1 MEVSVLI
8 YSSYKEEKC
17 SHAKVYVVC
26 YRTIDIKR
34 EFHVHA
40 RNSSSPSR
48 TFSLSE
54 VARHTDARH
63 GVWTTYEDG
72 VYDLTDFIE
81 QHPGG
86 KKMIMLA
93 AGSRLD
99 PYWNIHDFHK
109 RDDIVKILSE
119 FRIGSLRKE
128 EIKASTLLNLDDPY
142 FRDPKR
148 HPALTVYCNKPFLAE
163 PLLGLL
169 GHSLITPTEVFYIRN
184 HMPVPLIDKDG
195 YKLQISVKGV
205 STKLTF
211 EDLKQYKKRTIV
223 ATLQCAGNRC
233 NEMAAVNREDFV
245 DVGGGPATISTA
257 QWGGALLRDVL
268 ESVGITD
275 SVVEREGY
283 KHVRLEGLDQDL
295 SGTKYEV
302 SIPIHIAMS
311 PTGDVMLAYE
321 MNGKELPRDHGYPV
335 RCLVPGVAGA
345 RSVKWLGRVSLSKQK
360 SQSMWQQTAYKGVPL
375 YANQGVPLY
384 ANQVLPLPLQGVPPC
399 ANQGVPPCAN
409 QVLPLPLQGVPPCAN
424 QKTVDLQVAE
434 DIHELPV
441 TSVICHP
448 EEGKT
453 ILREEEEVTISGYA
467 WSGGGR
473 GIVRVDVSLDGGK
486 TWNTASLDG
495 VKQPYGKA
503 WAWSL
508 WELTA
513 PLPAHGD
520 RMEIICKAVDSS
532 FNVQPDTVAPIYNYR
547 GYLCNAWH
555 RVNVTL
561 GEKRL

>member
-1 MEVSVLI
+1 MFARESLRGLRKNVSNVI
-8 YSSYKEEKC
+8 SKHGRAFSNDEQ
-17 SHAKVYVVC
+17 
-26 YRTIDIKR
+26 R
-34 EFHVHA
+34 
-40 RNSSSPSR
+40 R

-54 VARHTDARH
+54 VAKHTDARH

-128 EIKASTLLNLDDPY
+128 KIKASTGLNLDDPY
-142 FRDPKR
+142 SRDPKR
-148 HPALTVYCNKPFLAE
+148 HPAYTIYCNKPFLAE
-163 PLLGLL
+163 PPLGLL

-195 YKLQISVKGV
+195 YKLEISVKGV

-211 EDLKQYKKRTIV
+211 EDLRQYKKRTIV

-257 QWGGALLRDVL
+257 QWGGVLLRDVL

-360 SQSMWQQTAYKGVPL
+360 SQSMWQQTAYKGVP
-375 YANQGVPLY
+375 
-384 ANQVLPLPLQGVPPC
+384 
-399 ANQGVPPCAN
+399 
-409 QVLPLPLQGVPPCAN
+409 PCAN
-424 QKTVDLQVAE
+424 QKTVDLQLAE

-448 EEGKT
+448 EEGET
-453 ILREEEEVTISGYA
+453 LLREEKEVTISGYA

-473 GIVRVDVSLDGGK
+473 GI
-486 TWNTASLDG
+486 
-495 VKQPYGKA
+495 PYGKA

>member
-1 MEVSVLI
+1 MFARVRSRGLRTQVSNVRSKHGRAFSNGEQRYSRRFVLTT
-8 YSSYKEEKC
+8 
-17 SHAKVYVVC
+17 VVTGSLC
-26 YRTIDIKR
+26 GGWVFNTLKDRYRTIDIKR

-40 RNSSSPSR
+40 RDSSSPSR

-54 VARHTDARH
+54 VARHTDSRN

-86 KKMIMLA
+86 KRMIMLA

-109 RDDIVKILSE
+109 REDIVKILSE
-119 FRIGSLRKE
+119 FRIGSLMKE

-142 FRDPKR
+142 STDPKR
-148 HPALTVYCNKPFLAE
+148 HPALTVFCNKPFLAE
-163 PLLGLL
+163 PPLGLL

-184 HMPVPLIDKDG
+184 HMPVPLINKDG
-195 YKLQISVKGV
+195 YKLEISAKGV

-211 EDLKQYKKRTIV
+211 EDLIQFKKRIVV

-257 QWGGALLRDVL
+257 QWGGVLLRDVL

-360 SQSMWQQTAYKGVPL
+360 SQSMWQQTAYKGVP
-375 YANQGVPLY
+375 
-384 ANQVLPLPLQGVPPC
+384 
-399 ANQGVPPCAN
+399 
-409 QVLPLPLQGVPPCAN
+409 PCAN
-424 QKTVDLQVAE
+424 QKTVDLQAAE
-434 DIHELPV
+434 DINELPV

-448 EEGKT
+448 EEGET
-453 ILREEEEVTISGYA
+453 LLREEEEVTISGYA

-561 GEKRL
+561 GEKPL

>member
-1 MEVSVLI
+1 
-8 YSSYKEEKC
+8 
-17 SHAKVYVVC
+17 
-26 YRTIDIKR
+26 
-34 EFHVHA
+34 
-40 RNSSSPSR
+40 
-48 TFSLSE
+48 FSLSE
-54 VARHTDARH
+54 VARHTDSRN

-86 KKMIMLA
+86 KRMIMLA

-109 RDDIVKILSE
+109 REDIVKILSE
-119 FRIGSLRKE
+119 FRIGSLMKE

-142 FRDPKR
+142 STDPKR
-148 HPALTVYCNKPFLAE
+148 HPALTVFCNKPFLAE
-163 PLLGLL
+163 PPLGLL

-184 HMPVPLIDKDG
+184 HMPVPLINKDG
-195 YKLQISVKGV
+195 YKLEISAKGV

-211 EDLKQYKKRTIV
+211 EDLIQFKKRIVV

-257 QWGGALLRDVL
+257 QWGGVLLRDVL

-360 SQSMWQQTAYKGVPL
+360 SQSMWQQTAYKGVP
-375 YANQGVPLY
+375 
-384 ANQVLPLPLQGVPPC
+384 
-399 ANQGVPPCAN
+399 
-409 QVLPLPLQGVPPCAN
+409 PCAN
-424 QKTVDLQVAE
+424 QKTVDLQAAE
-434 DIHELPV
+434 DINELPV

-448 EEGKT
+448 EEGET
-453 ILREEEEVTISGYA
+453 LLREEEEVTISGYA

-561 GEKRL
+561 GEKPL